1 MRNFSEASADPS
13 NLGAC
18 EVRDKDPDA
27 LDFDPLCAE
36 TFNDEQSIKR
46 NEAQSNTNHGSA
58 LTADKG
64 KEKGPQANKGQQD
77 SGKDGEDSKRW
88 KCSTHRTNNHIWAE
102 CRRNPEGKDLK
113 GDHKVK

>member
-1 MRNFSEASADPS
+1 
-13 NLGAC
+13 
-18 EVRDKDPDA
+18 VRDKDPDA

-77 SGKDGEDSKRW
+77 SGRMERILSNGSVQPTELITTYGLSAEGTPKV
-88 KCSTHRTNNHIWAE
+88 RTSRATTRS
-102 CRRNPEGKDLK
+102 RRKAQ
-113 GDHKVK
+113 